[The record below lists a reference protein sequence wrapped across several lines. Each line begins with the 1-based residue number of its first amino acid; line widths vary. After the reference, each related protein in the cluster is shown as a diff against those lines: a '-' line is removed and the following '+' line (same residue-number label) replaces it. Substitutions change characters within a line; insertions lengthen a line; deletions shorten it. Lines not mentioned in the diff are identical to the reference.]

1 MSDELNDLKLALQT
15 TTPVPEATRI
25 AAHLTLA
32 EKNFDQLQET
42 AASQRQTFRQSKD
55 GRFKGVKKMA
65 AMVSNRMD
73 LISAATLAS
82 VGLIAMFPEISAQFG
97 LEPQI
102 DPANVPN
109 AVVQSMHKMAQ
120 NTSIKTDARR
130 TSILQSLELG
140 VAKLNGDQAI
150 SPPRF
155 AVSANNRMQAKNLVL
170 RPPELS
176 AKPKGDI
183 FSRAQKNLLRVTADV
198 TMIQTPW
205 NAQTQLIRIAVQ
217 AKRPDVD
224 QPPPQLGV
232 SDRHLRV
239 DGSPQQTTAAQG
251 KLSVDA
257 GSVARQ

>member
-109 AVVQSMHKMAQ
+109 AVVQSTHKMAH
-120 NTSIKTDARR
+120 NTSIETDARR

-170 RPPELS
+170 RPTELS

-183 FSRAQKNLLRVTADV
+183 CSRAQKNLHRVTADV
-198 TMIQTPW
+198 TMIQTPC

-224 QPPPQLGV
+224 QPPP
-232 SDRHLRV
+232 
-239 DGSPQQTTAAQG
+239 PP
-251 KLSVDA
+251 
-257 GSVARQ
+257 